1 MASKIV
7 PAKVARLG
15 GDEFG
20 VLITNIENEP
30 SREIAERLLK
40 LVREQRFDWEDRH
53 YSLSASIGVV
63 FIDEGTPDAD
73 AAMRSA
79 DEACYAAKDAGRNRV
94 QEYELGD
101 ARMMRRR
108 GVMEWVT
115 QLDKA
120 IDDGRLI
127 LNCQRIAPVPLAA
140 NGATSHYEILLT
152 MRDELGD
159 LMPPSEFI
167 LAAET
172 YNRVTMVDRWV
183 VENVL
188 KWMADHRSSL
198 DNFGGFAINVSGHSV
213 NDESFADFVFEQFS
227 RMQAPTSKVCFEIT
241 ETAAIA
247 NLDNARDF
255 MNRMKIIGCR
265 FSLDDFGTGL
275 SSYSYLRNS
284 AGRLREDRRCV
295 RERPEQQPQRLRG
308 GAFDQRDRPLSR
320 QEDDRGVRRER
331 CHSGAAARDRSR
343 LCAGIRHRKAGLAFE
358 PAARTEAVS
367 FAPALRN
374 SSSAFCEC
382 NRFPAS
388 AHTTDRESSNTSSL
402 TSSPRCA
409 GRQCMKHRVAPGE
422 IEQLPVDLIAR
433 ESLATFA
440 RLGFM
445 SHRRPDV
452 GHHQIGTANGVLW
465 RIDERDPI
473 RAREQFGDGSNPFG
487 QAICRSKP
495 NWCDASIYELHML

>member
-1 MASKIV
+1 
-7 PAKVARLG
+7 
-15 GDEFG
+15 
-20 VLITNIENEP
+20 
-30 SREIAERLLK
+30 
-40 LVREQRFDWEDRH
+40 
-53 YSLSASIGVV
+53 
-63 FIDEGTPDAD
+63 
-73 AAMRSA
+73 MRSA

-120 IDDGRLI
+120 IDDDRLI

-213 NDESFADFVFEQFS
+213 NDESFADFVLEQFS

-275 SSYSYLRNS
+275 SSYSYLRNLPVDYVKIDGVFVKDLDNNPS
-284 AGRLREDRRCV
+284 DYAVV
-295 RERPEQQPQRLRG
+295 RSINEIGHYLGKKTIAEYVENDAIL
-308 GAFDQRDRPLSR
+308 D
-320 QEDDRGVRRER
+320 
-331 CHSGAAARDRSR
+331 AAARDRRR
-343 LCAGIRHRKAGLAFE
+343 LCAGLRHREAGAAFE
-358 PAARTEAVS
+358 PATRTEASASRARSRTRATPSVS
-367 FAPALRN
+367 AAGCRLLPRRPIER
-374 SSSAFCEC
+374 SSS
-382 NRFPAS
+382 R
-388 AHTTDRESSNTSSL
+388 SSL

-409 GRQCMKHRVAPGE
+409 GRQCMKQHVASGQ
-422 IEQLPVDLIAR
+422 IEQLPVDLISG
-433 ESLATFA
+433 ESFATFA
-440 RLGFM
+440 DARL
-445 SHRRPDV
+445 
-452 GHHQIGTANGVLW
+452 
-465 RIDERDPI
+465 RDPSTTT
-473 RAREQFGDGSNPFG
+473 RR
-487 QAICRSKP
+487 
-495 NWCDASIYELHML
+495 